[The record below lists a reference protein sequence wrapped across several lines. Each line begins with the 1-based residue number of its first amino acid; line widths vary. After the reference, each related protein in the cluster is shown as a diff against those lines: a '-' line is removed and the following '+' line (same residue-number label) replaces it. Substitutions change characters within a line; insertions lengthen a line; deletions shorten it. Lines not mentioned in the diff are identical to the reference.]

1 MTKQLGF
8 FQVMEL
14 RNTGRFLQYNPY
26 TDELKL
32 LLDNLY
38 LPNGVAISADESFIL
53 IAEMNI
59 CSMRR

>member
-1 MTKQLGF
+1 
-8 FQVMEL
+8 MEL
-14 RNTGRFLQYNPY
+14 WNTGRFLQYNPS